1 MRDKFHKELD
11 QIGEQLYKVSLE
23 VLENARCARENL
35 VKTREDSI
43 KAMMARDA
51 VIVSQT
57 ASIQKG
63 CLALIALQQPMAI
76 DLRVIVSYLRSAD
89 DVERINRSSI
99 HIAEVAKQGL
109 YDKNI
114 PEFPKVI
121 ALAEMVARQLE
132 EGIEAFRTRDTAI
145 ARRVIE
151 SDRRTDEVY
160 SEIFAS
166 LLERVKKEDAR
177 ASLLMFVSRWL
188 ERIGDRA
195 VNLASRAIY
204 IVEGRDVESEAEIGE
219 FKVFPNSGGQ

>member
-11 QIGEQLYKVSLE
+11 QIGEQLHRLSLE
-23 VLENARCARENL
+23 VLENARSARENL
-35 VKTREDSI
+35 IEAKEDSI
-43 KAMMARDA
+43 RAMMARDA
-51 VIVSQT
+51 AILSQT

-63 CLALIALQQPMAI
+63 CLGLIALQQPMAV

-109 YDKNI
+109 YDKKI
-114 PEFPKVI
+114 PEFRKI
-121 ALAEMVARQLE
+121 LALADRVTLQLE
-132 EGIEAFRTRDTAI
+132 QGIEAFRARDTAK
-145 ARRVIE
+145 ARQVIE
-151 SDRRTDEVY
+151 SERKTDEVY
-160 SEIFAS
+160 GEVFAS
-166 LLERVKKEDAR
+166 LLERVKQEDAK

-204 IVEGRDVESEAEIGE
+204 IVEGRDVESEVEIGE
-219 FKVFPNSGGQ
+219 FKVFPNGEQ

>member
-35 VKTREDSI
+35 VETREDSI

-51 VIVSQT
+51 VILSQT

-63 CLALIALQQPMAI
+63 CLALIALQQPMAV

-114 PEFPKVI
+114 TEFPKI
-121 ALAEMVARQLE
+121 LALAEMVTRQLE
-132 EGIEAFRTRDTAI
+132 QGIEAFRTMDTAT
-145 ARRVIE
+145 ARQVVE

-160 SEIFAS
+160 GKIFAS

-204 IVEGRDVESEAEIGE
+204 IVEGRDVESEAEMGE
-219 FKVFPNSGGQ
+219 FKVFPNSSP

>member
-23 VLENARCARENL
+23 VLQNAECARENL

-51 VIVSQT
+51 VILSQT

-114 PEFPKVI
+114 PEFPKII
-121 ALAEMVARQLE
+121 ALAEMVASQLE
-132 EGIEAFRTRDTAI
+132 EAIEAFRSRDTAR
-145 ARRVIE
+145 ARKVIE
-151 SDRRTDEVY
+151 SDKRTDQVY

-204 IVEGRDVESEAEIGE
+204 IVEGRDVESEAEMGE
-219 FKVFPNSGGQ
+219 FKVFPNSAAQ